1 MSAYAELS
9 ARSNFSF
16 LAATPDPE
24 RLVAVADARGYAA
37 IALCDECSLAG
48 VVRAQQGWRA
58 LPADERP
65 RLILGTRLRLVEGDE
80 LVLLAASRAGYAAIS
95 QLITRGRRAA
105 AKGEYRLERADVLE
119 GLIEGPVDSMG
130 AGVRMIWQVP
140 PGEILSPEWLLAG
153 GIRPWLGVVAWLD
166 GLDGAR
172 TKRARELAAA
182 HGLPVTAL
190 GDTLMAE
197 PEEKPLLDVVTA
209 LRHRVTVMEAADR
222 LPSNAERH
230 LRPVEALAGLF
241 PVEWCV
247 EALRVAESCR
257 FSLDELS
264 YEYPL
269 DDIPAGVTGAEQLRR
284 LTFEGAAVRWPDGIP
299 ERVAAQIERE
309 LAIIEEM
316 AFEPYFL
323 TVHDIVRFAR
333 ARGILCQGR
342 GSAANSAV
350 CFALG
355 ITAVNPAES
364 SMLFERF
371 ISKER
376 AEPPDID
383 VDFEH
388 HRREEVMQYI
398 YRRYGRDRAALAATV
413 IRYRRK
419 SALRDAAR
427 ALGVGEDVT
436 ERVNEQLAWWDREV
450 STEKLA
456 AAGVDGNLR
465 QIRWWL
471 AIARQLTGMPRHL
484 SQHVGGFVIARG
496 QLADLVPVENASMA
510 DRTVI
515 QWDKDDL
522 DAVGLM
528 KIDVLALGMLSAVRR
543 ALELVNRH
551 RGRDLALWSI
561 PREDPATFEMISRA
575 DTVGV
580 FQIESRAQ
588 MSMLPRLQPRCFYDL
603 VIEIAI
609 VRPGPIQGEMVHPYL
624 KRRQGLE
631 REEYPNE
638 EIRRVLGRTL
648 GVPIFQEQVI
658 ELAMVAAGFTAGEAD
673 QLRRALGAWRKRGTL
688 EDFRRRLHDGMTA
701 RGFAPEFADRVYRQI
716 LGFGEYGFP
725 ESHSASFA
733 VIAYASAWLKC
744 HEPVAFYCALLNSQ
758 PMGFYGPS
766 QLVQD
771 ARRHGVVVR
780 PPCVMASRAESTLE
794 ARGEESRAGKG
805 SAVETHA
812 LRLGLGRIHGL
823 SVAGIERLLAA
834 RDEMAFR
841 DVADCVRRAR
851 LDARDRRALA
861 HSGAFAA
868 LEANRHAAHWSA
880 SGIPADMDLEAGLP
894 ADRMVAEPAADL
906 PAPNRAETIVAD
918 YRRLGLSLNGHP
930 LGLLRERL
938 RRLRLRRSDELA
950 TRHDGAHTR
959 YCGLVTMRQ
968 RPGTAKGTVFLTLED
983 EVGTVN
989 VIVWPDRVA
998 EYRQVVV
1005 NARLLEVRGQW
1016 QHRDGVAHLVARMLV
1031 DHSDWLG
1038 EIPTRSRDFH

>member
-1 MSAYAELS
+1 MNAHAELS

-16 LAATPDPE
+16 LTATPDPE
-24 RLVAVADARGYAA
+24 RLVEVAAERGYAA

-58 LPADERP
+58 LPEDGRP
-65 RLILGTRLRLVEGDE
+65 QLVIGTRLVLEEGDE
-80 LVLLAASRAGYAAIS
+80 LVLLAASRAGYATIS

-119 GLIEGPVDSMG
+119 GLMEGPVDGMG
-130 AGVRMIWQVP
+130 AGVRVIWQVP
-140 PGEILSPEWLLAG
+140 AGESRSPHWLLAG

-166 GLDGAR
+166 GLDGR
-172 TKRARELAAA
+172 RAAHVRALASA
-182 HGLPVTAL
+182 HGLPITAL
-190 GDTLMAE
+190 GDTLMADR
-197 PEEKPLLDVVTA
+197 EEKPLLDVVTA
-209 LRHRVTVMEAADR
+209 LQHRLSVMEAADR

-230 LRPVEALAGLF
+230 LRPVEALAVLF
-241 PVEWCV
+241 PDEWRA
-247 EALRVAESCR
+247 EALRLAESCR

-264 YEYPL
+264 YQYPL
-269 DDIPAGVTGAEQLRR
+269 DDIPPGMTGREQLRR
-284 LTFEGAAVRWPDGIP
+284 LTFEGAAVRWPEGIP
-299 ERVAAQIERE
+299 ERVVVQIERE
-309 LAIIEEM
+309 LSIIHEM

-333 ARGILCQGR
+333 SRSILCQGR

-427 ALGVGEDVT
+427 ALDVGEDVT

-450 STEKLA
+450 SDEKLA
-456 AAGVDGNLR
+456 AAGIDGNLR

-543 ALELVNRH
+543 AMELVNRH
-551 RGRDLALWSI
+551 RPRDKELALWSI

-588 MSMLPRLQPRCFYDL
+588 MSMLPRLKPSSFYDL

-631 REEYPNE
+631 PEEYPNE

-658 ELAMVAAGFTAGEAD
+658 ELAMVAAGFSAGEAD

-688 EDFRRRLHDGMTA
+688 EDFRKKLFDGMTA
-701 RGFAPEFADRVYRQI
+701 RGFAAEFADRVYRQI

-780 PPCVMASRAESTLE
+780 PPCVMASDGESTLE
-794 ARGEESRAGKG
+794 PLEDAEH
-805 SAVETHA
+805 AVRTHA

-823 SVAGIERLLAA
+823 SAAGIERLLAA
-834 RDEMAFR
+834 RDQAAFR

-861 HSGAFAA
+861 HAGAFAA
-868 LEANRHAAHWSA
+868 LEGNRYVAHWSA

-894 ADRMVAEPAADL
+894 ADRMVAEPSVDL
-906 PAPNRAETIVAD
+906 PAPNQAETIVAD
-918 YRRLGLSLNGHP
+918 YQRLGLSLNGHP

-998 EYRQVVV
+998 EYQQVVV

-1031 DHSDWLG
+1031 DHSEWLG
-1038 EIPTRSRDFH
+1038 ELPTRSRDFH

>member
-16 LAATPDPE
+16 LAATADPE
-24 RLVAVADARGYAA
+24 RLVAVAAERGYAA
-37 IALCDECSLAG
+37 IAVCDECSFAG
-48 VVRAQQGWRA
+48 VVRAQQGWKD
-58 LPADERP
+58 LPADGRP
-65 RLILGTRLRLVEGDE
+65 QLILGTRLVLEEGDE
-80 LVLLAASRAGYAAIS
+80 LVLLAADRAGYAAIS

-105 AKGEYRLERADVLE
+105 AKGEYRLDR
-119 GLIEGPVDSMG
+119 
-130 AGVRMIWQVP
+130 AGVLDGLDGGVRVIWQVP
-140 PGEILSPEWLLAG
+140 AAGGITPAWLLAAA
-153 GIRPWLGVVAWLD
+153 RPWLGVVAWLD

-172 TKRARELAAA
+172 AGHARRLAAA
-182 HGLPVTAL
+182 HDLPITAL

-209 LRHRVTVMEAADR
+209 LRHRTTVMAAADR
-222 LPSNAERH
+222 LPRNAERH
-230 LRPVEALAGLF
+230 LRPVDTLADLFPAAWRAEAVRLAG
-241 PVEWCV
+241 E
-247 EALRVAESCR
+247 CR
-257 FSLDELS
+257 FSIDELA

-269 DDIPAGVTGAEQLRR
+269 DDIPPGVPGHEHLRR
-284 LTFEGAAVRWPDGIP
+284 LTLEGAAERWPEGVP
-299 ERVAAQIERE
+299 PKVVAQIEHE
-309 LAIIEEM
+309 LAVIREM

-333 ARGILCQGR
+333 SRDILCQGR

-413 IRYRRK
+413 IRYRRR

-427 ALGVGEDVT
+427 ALGIGEDVQ

-450 STEKLA
+450 SAEKLA
-456 AAGVDGNLR
+456 AAGIDGEQR
-465 QIRWWL
+465 RIRWWL
-471 AIARQLTGMPRHL
+471 EIARQLTGMPRHL

-543 ALELVNRH
+543 AFALANRH
-551 RGRDLALWSI
+551 RPREQPLALWSI

-588 MSMLPRLQPRCFYDL
+588 MSMLPRLQPRSFYDL

-631 REEYPNE
+631 PEEYPNDD
-638 EIRRVLGRTL
+638 IRRVLGRTL

-658 ELAMVAAGFTAGEAD
+658 ELAMVAAGFSAGEAD

-688 EDFRRRLHDGMTA
+688 EDFRRRLYDGMTA
-701 RGFAPEFADRVYRQI
+701 RGFTPDFADRVYRQI

-780 PPCVMASRAESTLE
+780 PPCVLASQDESTLE
-794 ARGEESRAGKG
+794 PLAGQG
-805 SAVETHA
+805 NASETHA
-812 LRLGLGRIHGL
+812 LRLGLDRIRGL
-823 SVAGIERLLAA
+823 SAGGIERLLAA
-834 RDEMAFR
+834 RRVAPFR
-841 DVADCVRRAR
+841 QVADCVRRAR

-861 HSGAFAA
+861 QAGAFAG
-868 LEANRHAAHWSA
+868 LEDNRHAAHWA
-880 SGIPADMDLEAGLP
+880 ATGIPDDLALEAGLP
-894 ADRMVAEPAADL
+894 ADRALGESAVEL
-906 PAPNRAETIVAD
+906 PAPDEAQTILAD
-918 YRRLGLSLNGHP
+918 YQRLGLSLNGHP
-930 LGLLRERL
+930 LALLRERL
-938 RRLRLRRSDELA
+938 RRLRLRRSDELK

-983 EVGTVN
+983 EAGTVN

-998 EYRQVVV
+998 EYQQVVV
-1005 NARLLEVRGQW
+1005 GARLLEVRGQW
-1016 QHRDGVAHLVARMLV
+1016 QHREGVAHLIARVLV

-1038 EIPTRSRDFH
+1038 RLPARSRDFH

>member
-1 MSAYAELS
+1 MRAHAELA

-24 RLVAVADARGYAA
+24 RLVAVAAARGYAA
-37 IALCDECSLAG
+37 VAICDECSLAG
-48 VVRAQQGWRA
+48 AVRAQQGWRA
-58 LPADERP
+58 LPAEERP
-65 RLILGTRLRLVEGDE
+65 RLILGTRVTLTEGDE
-80 LVLLAASRAGYAAIS
+80 LVLLAATRSGYVAIS
-95 QLITRGRRAA
+95 RLITRGRRAA
-105 AKGEYRLERADVLE
+105 GKGEYRLGRAD
-119 GLIEGPVDSMG
+119 LIEECN
-130 AGVRMIWQVP
+130 AGVRAIWQVP
-140 PGEILSPEWLLAG
+140 PGNDDGDPGWLPRA

-172 TKRARELAAA
+172 AARARALAARFDLA
-182 HGLPVTAL
+182 ITAL

-197 PEEKPLLDVVTA
+197 IGEKPLLDVVTA
-209 LRHRVTVMEAADR
+209 LRHGVSLPEAGDR
-222 LPSNAERH
+222 LLSNAERH
-230 LRPVEALAGLF
+230 LRPVETLAERFPAAWRQEALAI
-241 PVEWCV
+241 
-247 EALRVAESCR
+247 AESCR

-269 DDIPAGVTGAEQLRR
+269 DDIPQGMTGREQLRR
-284 LTFEGAAVRWPDGIP
+284 LTFEGAATRWPDGIP
-299 ERVAAQIERE
+299 ERVVAQIERE
-309 LAIIEEM
+309 LAIIHEM

-333 ARGILCQGR
+333 SRGILCQGR

-398 YRRYGRDRAALAATV
+398 YRRYGRDRAALTATV
-413 IRYRRK
+413 IRYRRR

-427 ALGVGEDVT
+427 ALEIGEDLV
-436 ERVNEQLAWWDREV
+436 ERVNAQLAWWDREV
-450 STEKLA
+450 DAGKLA
-456 AAGVDGNLR
+456 AAGIDGDR
-465 QIRWWL
+465 HRIRCWL
-471 AIARQLTGMPRHL
+471 AIARQLVGMPRHL

-496 QLADLVPVENASMA
+496 PLADLVPVENARMPG
-510 DRTVI
+510 RTVI

-543 ALELVNRH
+543 AFELVNHH
-551 RGRDLALWSI
+551 RPRDRELALWSI
-561 PREDPATFEMISRA
+561 PREDPATFEMIRRA

-588 MSMLPRLQPRCFYDL
+588 MSMLPRLQPCSFYDL

-624 KRRQGLE
+624 KRRQGIE
-631 REEYPNE
+631 PVDYPTE
-638 EIRRVLGRTL
+638 AIRRVLGRTL

-658 ELAMVAAGFTAGEAD
+658 ELAMVAAGFSAGEAD

-688 EDFRRRLHDGMTA
+688 EDFRKKLYDGMTA

-771 ARRHGVVVR
+771 ARRHGVTVR
-780 PPCVMASRAESTLE
+780 PPCVTASGAESRLE
-794 ARGEESRAGKG
+794 RLEDRGG
-805 SAVETHA
+805 AVRTHA
-812 LRLGLGRIHGL
+812 LRLGLDRIHGL
-823 SVAGIERLLAA
+823 SRTGIERLLAA
-834 RDEMAFR
+834 RQEAAFTG
-841 DVADCVRRAR
+841 VADCVRRAR

-861 HSGAFAA
+861 QAGAFAV
-868 LEANRHAAHWSA
+868 LEGNRHAAHWA
-880 SGIPADMDLEAGLP
+880 ATGVPGDLALE
-894 ADRMVAEPAADL
+894 RDL
-906 PAPNRAETIVAD
+906 PANRARPEPAVALPAPGVAETVAAD

-968 RPGTAKGTVFLTLED
+968 RPGTARGTVFLTLED

-998 EYRQVVV
+998 EFRPIVVH
-1005 NARLLEVRGQW
+1005 ARLLEVRGQW
-1016 QHRDGVAHLVARMLV
+1016 QQRDGVAHLVARVLV
-1031 DHSDWLG
+1031 DRSDWLG
-1038 EIPTRSRDFH
+1038 ELPTRSRDFH

>member
-1 MSAYAELS
+1 MSAHAELS

-16 LAATPDPE
+16 LTATPDPE
-24 RLVAVADARGYAA
+24 RLVETAAARGYAA
-37 IALCDECSLAG
+37 IAICDECSLVG
-48 VVRAQQGWRA
+48 VVRAHQGWKD
-58 LPADERP
+58 LPEDGRP
-65 RLILGTRLRLVEGDE
+65 QLIIGTRVVLEEGDE
-80 LVLLAASRAGYAAIS
+80 LVLLAATRVGYAAIS
-95 QLITRGRRAA
+95 QIVTRGRRAA
-105 AKGEYRLERADVLE
+105 AKGAYRLERADVLE
-119 GLIEGPVDSMG
+119 GWD
-130 AGVRMIWQVP
+130 AGVRVIWQVP
-140 PGEILSPEWLLAG
+140 PGGMLSPDWLLAD
-153 GIRPWLGVVAWLD
+153 GIRPWLGVVAWID
-166 GLDGAR
+166 GLDGRRAAHAR
-172 TKRARELAAA
+172 GLAAA

-190 GDTLMAE
+190 GDTLMADRQ
-197 PEEKPLLDVVTA
+197 EKPLLDVVTA

-230 LRPVEALAGLF
+230 LRPVEVLADLF
-241 PVEWCV
+241 PAEWRA
-247 EALRVAESCR
+247 EALRLAGSCH
-257 FSLDELS
+257 FSIDELS

-269 DDIPAGVTGAEQLRR
+269 DDIPAGVSGREQLHR
-284 LTFEGAAVRWPDGIP
+284 LTFEGAATCWPDGIP
-299 ERVAAQIERE
+299 DRVVVQIERE
-309 LAIIEEM
+309 LSIIHEM

-333 ARGILCQGR
+333 SRGILCQGR

-427 ALGVGEDVT
+427 AMGVGEDVT
-436 ERVNEQLAWWDREV
+436 ERVNDQLAWWDREV
-450 STEKLA
+450 DADKLA
-456 AAGVDGNLR
+456 AAGIDGNLG

-543 ALELVNRH
+543 AFDLVNHH
-551 RGRDLALWSI
+551 RPRERELALWSI
-561 PREDPATFEMISRA
+561 PRDDPATFEMISRA

-588 MSMLPRLQPRCFYDL
+588 MSMLPRLQPRSFYDL

-631 REEYPNE
+631 PVEYPNE

-688 EDFRRRLHDGMTA
+688 EDFRRRLYDGMTE

-780 PPCVMASRAESTLE
+780 PPCVVESRAESMLE
-794 ARGEESRAGKG
+794 RLDGQGGATQS
-805 SAVETHA
+805 HA
-812 LRLGLGRIHGL
+812 LRLGLGRIKGL
-823 SVAGIERLLAA
+823 SEAGIERLQAA
-834 RDEMAFR
+834 RDAVGFR

-861 HSGAFAA
+861 HAGAFAA
-868 LEANRHAAHWSA
+868 LEGNRYAAHWSA
-880 SGIPADMDLEAGLP
+880 SGIPADMGLEAGLP
-894 ADRMVAEPAADL
+894 ADRLVAEPAVDL
-906 PAPNRAETIVAD
+906 PAPDQAETIVAD
-918 YRRLGLSLNGHP
+918 YQRLGLSLNGHP

-1005 NARLLEVRGQW
+1005 NAHLLEVRGQW
-1016 QHRDGVAHLVARMLV
+1016 QRREGVSHLVARVLV

-1038 EIPTRSRDFH
+1038 ELPARSRDFH

>member
-1 MSAYAELS
+1 MPSYAELS

-24 RLVAVADARGYAA
+24 RLVEVAAARGYAA

-58 LPADERP
+58 LPEGGRP
-65 RLILGTRLRLVEGDE
+65 QLILGTRLVLEEGDQ
-80 LVLLAASRAGYAAIS
+80 LVLLAASRSGYAAIS
-95 QLITRGRRAA
+95 QIITRGRRAA
-105 AKGEYRLERADVLE
+105 AKGEYRLGREDVLA
-119 GLIEGPVDSMG
+119 GLS
-130 AGVRMIWQVP
+130 AGVRVIWQVSA
-140 PGEILSPEWLLAG
+140 GGTASPEWLQAS

-166 GLDGAR
+166 GLDGPRAA
-172 TKRARELAAA
+172 RARELAAVLD
-182 HGLPVTAL
+182 LPITAL
-190 GDTLMAE
+190 GDTLMADRQ
-197 PEEKPLLDVVTA
+197 EKPLLDVVTA
-209 LRHRVTVMEAADR
+209 LRHRLTVMEAADR

-230 LRPVEALAGLF
+230 LRPVEVLAERF
-241 PVEWCV
+241 PVEWRA
-247 EALRVAESCR
+247 EAVALAAQCR

-269 DDIPAGVTGAEQLRR
+269 DDIPPGMTGREQLRR
-284 LTFEGAAVRWPDGIP
+284 LTFEGAALRWPEGIP
-299 ERVAAQIERE
+299 ERVVAQIERE
-309 LAIIEEM
+309 LAIIHEM

-333 ARGILCQGR
+333 SRGILCQGR

-450 STEKLA
+450 DADKLA
-456 AAGVDGNLR
+456 AAGIDGNLR
-465 QIRWWL
+465 QIHWWL

-496 QLADLVPVENASMA
+496 QLADLVPVENASMV

-543 ALELVNRH
+543 AFELVNRH
-551 RGRDLALWSI
+551 RPRDRELALWSI

-588 MSMLPRLQPRCFYDL
+588 MSMLPRLQPRSFYDL

-624 KRRQGLE
+624 KRRQGIE
-631 REEYPNE
+631 PIEYPNE
-638 EIRRVLGRTL
+638 AIRRVLGRTL

-658 ELAMVAAGFTAGEAD
+658 ELAMVAAGFSAGEAD

-688 EDFRRRLHDGMTA
+688 EDFRKKLYDGMTE
-701 RGFAPEFADRVYRQI
+701 RGFAAEFADRVYRQI

-771 ARRHGVVVR
+771 ARRHEVVVH
-780 PPCVMASRAESTLE
+780 PPCVAASQGESTLDSLGE
-794 ARGEESRAGKG
+794 AGAP
-805 SAVETHA
+805 VETHA
-812 LRLGLGRIHGL
+812 LRLGLGRIRGL
-823 SVAGIERLLAA
+823 SASGIERLLAA
-834 RDEMAFR
+834 REQASFR

-851 LDARDRRALA
+851 LDARDRRVLA

-868 LEANRHAAHWSA
+868 LQGNRYAAHWSA
-880 SGIPADMDLEAGLP
+880 SGIPADMGLEAGLP
-894 ADRMVAEPAADL
+894 PDRPLAEPVVDL
-906 PAPNRAETIVAD
+906 PAPNRAETVVAD
-918 YRRLGLSLNGHP
+918 YQRLGLSLNGHP

-938 RRLRLRRSDELA
+938 RRLRLRRSDDLA

-998 EYRQVVV
+998 EFRQIVV

-1038 EIPTRSRDFH
+1038 ELPTRSRDFH

>member
-1 MSAYAELS
+1 MPRYAELS

-16 LAATPDPE
+16 LTATPDPE
-24 RLVAVADARGYAA
+24 RLVEVAAARGYAA
-37 IALCDECSLAG
+37 VALCDECSLAG

-58 LPADERP
+58 LPEGGRP
-65 RLILGTRLRLVEGDE
+65 QLILGTRLVLEEGDQ
-80 LVLLAASRAGYAAIS
+80 LVLLAASRSGYAAIS
-95 QLITRGRRAA
+95 QIVTRGRRAA
-105 AKGEYRLERADVLE
+105 AKGEYRLGREDVLA
-119 GLIEGPVDSMG
+119 GLS
-130 AGVRMIWQVP
+130 AGVRVIWQVSA
-140 PGEILSPEWLLAG
+140 GGTASPEWLQAK

-166 GLDGAR
+166 GLDGRRAA
-172 TKRARELAAA
+172 RAREWAAA
-182 HGLPVTAL
+182 LDLPITAL
-190 GDTLMAE
+190 GDTLMADRQ
-197 PEEKPLLDVVTA
+197 EKPLLDVVTA
-209 LRHRVTVMEAADR
+209 LRHRLTVMEAADR
-222 LPSNAERH
+222 LASNAERH
-230 LRPVEALAGLF
+230 LRPVEVLAERFPAEWRAEAVALA
-241 PVEWCV
+241 
-247 EALRVAESCR
+247 AQCR

-269 DDIPAGVTGAEQLRR
+269 DDIPPGMTGREQLRR
-284 LTFEGAAVRWPDGIP
+284 LTFEGAAVRWPEGIP
-299 ERVAAQIERE
+299 ERVVAQIERE
-309 LAIIEEM
+309 LAIIHEM

-333 ARGILCQGR
+333 SRGILCQGR

-450 STEKLA
+450 DADKLA
-456 AAGVDGNLR
+456 AAGIDGNLR

-471 AIARQLTGMPRHL
+471 TIARQLTGMPRHL

-496 QLADLVPVENASMA
+496 PLADLVPVENASMV

-543 ALELVNRH
+543 AFELVNRH
-551 RGRDLALWSI
+551 RPRDRELALWSI

-588 MSMLPRLQPRCFYDL
+588 MSMLPRLRPRSFYDL

-624 KRRQGLE
+624 KRRQGIE
-631 REEYPNE
+631 PIEYPNE
-638 EIRRVLGRTL
+638 AIRRVLGRTL

-658 ELAMVAAGFTAGEAD
+658 ELAMVAAGFSAGEAD

-688 EDFRRRLHDGMTA
+688 EGFRRRLYDGMTE

-771 ARRHGVVVR
+771 ARRHGVVVH
-780 PPCVMASRAESTLE
+780 PPCVMASEGESTLE
-794 ARGEESRAGKG
+794 PLGEAGRP
-805 SAVETHA
+805 VETHA
-812 LRLGLGRIHGL
+812 LRLGLGRIRGL
-823 SVAGIERLLAA
+823 SASGIERLLAA
-834 RDEMAFR
+834 RDQASFR

-851 LDARDRRALA
+851 LDARDRRVLA

-868 LEANRHAAHWSA
+868 LQGNRYAAHWSA

-894 ADRMVAEPAADL
+894 PDRPLAEPAVDL
-906 PAPNRAETIVAD
+906 PAPNRAETVVAD
-918 YRRLGLSLNGHP
+918 YQRLGLSLNGHP

-938 RRLRLRRSDELA
+938 RRLRLRRSDDLA

-998 EYRQVVV
+998 EFRQIVV

-1038 EIPTRSRDFH
+1038 ELPTRSRDFH

>member
-24 RLVAVADARGYAA
+24 RLVAVAAARGYAA

-48 VVRAQQGWRA
+48 VVRAHQGWRA

-65 RLILGTRLRLVEGDE
+65 RLILGTRVTLAEGDQ
-80 LVLLAASRAGYAAIS
+80 LVLLAADRSGYAAIS
-95 QLITRGRRAA
+95 RLITRGRRAA
-105 AKGEYRLERADVLE
+105 GKGRYRLERTDLLE
-119 GLIEGPVDSMG
+119 EWND
-130 AGVRMIWQVP
+130 GVRAIWQVS
-140 PGEILSPEWLLAG
+140 PGDDGDPGWLRHA
-153 GIRPWLGVVAWLD
+153 GIRPWLGVVAWID

-172 TKRARELAAA
+172 AQRAGELAERF
-182 HGLPVTAL
+182 GLAITAL

-197 PEEKPLLDVVTA
+197 IGEKPLLDVVTA
-209 LRHRVTVMEAADR
+209 LRHGVSVIEAGDR

-230 LRPVEALAGLF
+230 LRPVEVLAELF
-241 PVEWCV
+241 PAAWRA
-247 EALRVAESCR
+247 EAWRLAETCR
-257 FSLDELS
+257 FSLGELS

-269 DDIPAGVTGAEQLRR
+269 DDIPEGMTGREQLRR
-284 LTFEGAAVRWPDGIP
+284 LTFEGAATRWPDGIP
-299 ERVAAQIERE
+299 ERVSAQIERE
-309 LAIIEEM
+309 LSIIHEM

-333 ARGILCQGR
+333 SRGILCQGR

-427 ALGVGEDVT
+427 ALSVGEDVV
-436 ERVNEQLAWWDREV
+436 ERVNGQLAWWDREV
-450 STEKLA
+450 SAEKLA
-456 AAGVDGNLR
+456 AAGVDGNLHR
-465 QIRWWL
+465 VRCWL

-496 QLADLVPVENASMA
+496 QLADLVPVENARMPG
-510 DRTVI
+510 RTVI

-543 ALELVNRH
+543 AFDLVNHH
-551 RGRDLALWSI
+551 RPRDRDLALWSI

-588 MSMLPRLQPRCFYDL
+588 MSMLPRLQPRSFYDL

-624 KRRQGLE
+624 KRRAGIE
-631 REEYPNE
+631 PVDYPSDA
-638 EIRRVLGRTL
+638 IRRVLGRTL

-688 EDFRRRLHDGMTA
+688 EDFRRRLFDGMTE
-701 RGFAPEFADRVYRQI
+701 RGFFPEFADRVYRQI

-733 VIAYASAWLKC
+733 VIAYASAWLKR

-771 ARRHGVVVR
+771 ARRHGVTVR
-780 PPCVMASRAESTLE
+780 PPCVAASEDESTLE
-794 ARGEESRAGKG
+794 PLEDRG
-805 SAVETHA
+805 SAVQSHV
-812 LRLGLGRIHGL
+812 LRLGLDRIHGL
-823 SVAGIERLLAA
+823 SRAGIDRLLAA
-834 RDEMAFR
+834 RHAMAFTS
-841 DVADCVRRAR
+841 VADCVRRAR

-861 HSGAFAA
+861 QAGAFAV
-868 LEANRHAAHWSA
+868 LEGNRHAAHWA
-880 SGIPADMDLEAGLP
+880 ATGIPEDLALERDLP
-894 ADRMVAEPAADL
+894 ADRALPEPAVDL
-906 PAPNRAETIVAD
+906 PAPGAAETVVAD

-938 RRLRLRRSDELA
+938 RRLRLRRSDELK

-983 EVGTVN
+983 EAGAVN

-998 EYRQVVV
+998 EFRQIVV

-1016 QHRDGVAHLVARMLV
+1016 QSREGVSHLVARVLV
-1031 DHSDWLG
+1031 DHSEWLG
-1038 EIPTRSRDFH
+1038 ELPTRSRDFH

>member
-1 MSAYAELS
+1 MNAYAELS

-16 LAATPDPE
+16 LAATADPE
-24 RLVAVADARGYAA
+24 RLVATAAERGYAA
-37 IALCDECSLAG
+37 IAVCDECSFAG
-48 VVRAQQGWRA
+48 VVRAQQGWKA
-58 LPADERP
+58 LPVEARP
-65 RLILGTRLRLVEGDE
+65 QLILGTRLVLEEGDE
-80 LVLLAASRAGYAAIS
+80 LVLLAADRAGYAAIS

-105 AKGEYRLERADVLE
+105 AKGDYRLDRAAVLD
-119 GLIEGPVDSMG
+119 GLT
-130 AGVRMIWQVP
+130 AGVRVIWQVP
-140 PGEILSPEWLLAG
+140 AAGGLTPAWLLAAT
-153 GIRPWLGVVAWLD
+153 RPWLGVVAWLD

-172 TKRARELAAA
+172 AGNARRLAAEL
-182 HGLPVTAL
+182 GLPITAL
-190 GDTLMAE
+190 GDTLMAQ

-209 LRHRVTVMEAADR
+209 LRHRTTVMAAADR
-222 LPSNAERH
+222 LPRNAERH
-230 LRPVEALAGLF
+230 LRPREALAERF
-241 PVEWCV
+241 SAEWR
-247 EALRVAESCR
+247 EESLRLAGECR
-257 FSLDELS
+257 FSIDELA

-269 DDIPAGVTGAEQLRR
+269 DDIPPGVPGHAHLRR
-284 LTFEGAAVRWPDGIP
+284 LTFEGAAARWPEGTP
-299 ERVAAQIERE
+299 ERVGRQIEHE
-309 LAIIEEM
+309 LAVIREM

-333 ARGILCQGR
+333 SRGILCQGR

-398 YRRYGRDRAALAATV
+398 YRRYGRERAALAATV
-413 IRYRRK
+413 IRYRRR

-427 ALGVGEDVT
+427 ALGIGEDVQ

-450 STEKLA
+450 SAEKLA
-456 AAGVDGNLR
+456 AAGIDGEQR
-465 QIRWWL
+465 RIRWWL

-543 ALELVNRH
+543 AFELANRH
-551 RGRDLALWSI
+551 RPRERPLALWSI
-561 PREDPATFEMISRA
+561 PREDAATFEMISRA

-588 MSMLPRLQPRCFYDL
+588 MSMLPRLQPRSFYDL

-631 REEYPNE
+631 PEEYPNE
-638 EIRRVLGRTL
+638 DIRRVLGRTL

-658 ELAMVAAGFTAGEAD
+658 ELAMVAAGFSAGEAD

-688 EDFRRRLHDGMTA
+688 EDFRKKLYDGMTA

-771 ARRHGVVVR
+771 ARRHGVEVR
-780 PPCVMASRAESTLE
+780 PPCVLASEAESTLE
-794 ARGEESRAGKG
+794 ALAGEG
-805 SAVETHA
+805 SATESHA
-812 LRLGLGRIHGL
+812 LRLGLDRIHGL
-823 SVAGIERLLAA
+823 SAGGIERLLAA
-834 RDEMAFR
+834 RRTAPFR
-841 DVADCVRRAR
+841 QVADCVRRVR

-861 HSGAFAA
+861 QSGAFAA
-868 LEANRHAAHWSA
+868 LEENRHAAHWSA
-880 SGIPADMDLEAGLP
+880 TGIPDDLALEKNLP
-894 ADRMVAEPAADL
+894 ADRSMGEPMVEL
-906 PAPNRAETIVAD
+906 PAPDDAQTILAD
-918 YRRLGLSLNGHP
+918 YQRLGLSLNGHP
-930 LGLLRERL
+930 LALLRERL
-938 RRLRLRRSDELA
+938 RRLRLRRSDELK

-983 EVGTVN
+983 EAGTVN

-998 EYRQVVV
+998 EYQRVVV
-1005 NARLLEVRGQW
+1005 GARLLEVRGQW
-1016 QHRDGVAHLVARMLV
+1016 QHREGVAHLVARVLV

-1038 EIPTRSRDFH
+1038 RLPARSRDFH

>member
-1 MSAYAELS
+1 MSAHAELS

-24 RLVAVADARGYAA
+24 RLVEVAATRGYAA

-58 LPADERP
+58 LPEAGRP
-65 RLILGTRLRLVEGDE
+65 RLIIGTRLVLEEGDE

-95 QLITRGRRAA
+95 QIVTRGRRSA

-119 GLIEGPVDSMG
+119 GLN
-130 AGVRMIWQVP
+130 AGVRVIWQVP
-140 PGEILSPEWLLAG
+140 AGGMASPDWLLTG

-166 GLDGAR
+166 GLDGRRAAHAR
-172 TKRARELAAA
+172 ALAAA
-182 HGLPVTAL
+182 LDLPVTAL
-190 GDTLMAE
+190 GDTLMADRQ
-197 PEEKPLLDVVTA
+197 EKPLLDVVTA

-230 LRPVEALAGLF
+230 LRPVEVLAERFPAEWRAEAVALAAQC
-241 PVEWCV
+241 W
-247 EALRVAESCR
+247 

-269 DDIPAGVTGAEQLRR
+269 DDIPPGMTGREQLRR
-284 LTFEGAAVRWPDGIP
+284 LTFEGAAVRWPEGIP
-299 ERVAAQIERE
+299 ERVVAQIERE
-309 LAIIEEM
+309 LSIIHEM

-333 ARGILCQGR
+333 SRGILCQGR

-371 ISKER
+371 ISRER

-413 IRYRRK
+413 IRYRRR

-450 STEKLA
+450 SAEKLA
-456 AAGVDGNLR
+456 AAGIDGNLR

-471 AIARQLTGMPRHL
+471 TIARQLTGMPRHL

-496 QLADLVPVENASMA
+496 KLADLVPVENASMT

-543 ALELVNRH
+543 AMELVNRH
-551 RGRDLALWSI
+551 RPRDQELALWSI

-588 MSMLPRLQPRCFYDL
+588 MSMLPRLKPRSFYDL

-631 REEYPNE
+631 PEEYPNE

-658 ELAMVAAGFTAGEAD
+658 ELAMVAAGFSAGEAD

-688 EDFRRRLHDGMTA
+688 EDFRKKLFDGMTE
-701 RGFAPEFADRVYRQI
+701 RGFAAEFADRVYRQI

-780 PPCVMASRAESTLE
+780 PPCVMASDGESTLE
-794 ARGEESRAGKG
+794 PLAQAGD
-805 SAVETHA
+805 AVRTHA

-823 SVAGIERLLAA
+823 SAAGIERLLAA
-834 RDEMAFR
+834 RDQAAFR

-861 HSGAFAA
+861 HAGAFAA
-868 LEANRHAAHWSA
+868 LEGNRYAAHWSA

-894 ADRMVAEPAADL
+894 ADRMVAEPSVEL
-906 PAPNRAETIVAD
+906 PAPNQAETIVAD
-918 YRRLGLSLNGHP
+918 YQRLGLSLNGHP
-930 LGLLRERL
+930 LGLLRDRL
-938 RRLRLRRSDELA
+938 RRLRLRRSDELK

-998 EYRQVVV
+998 EYQQVVV

-1031 DHSDWLG
+1031 DHSEWLG
-1038 EIPTRSRDFH
+1038 ELPTRSRDFH

>member
-1 MSAYAELS
+1 MSPHAELS

-16 LAATPDPE
+16 LTATPSPE
-24 RLVAVADARGYAA
+24 RLVETAAARGYAA
-37 IALCDECSLAG
+37 IAICDECSLAG

-58 LPADERP
+58 LPEGGRP
-65 RLILGTRLRLVEGDE
+65 QLIIGTRLVLEAGDE
-80 LVLLAASRAGYAAIS
+80 LVLLAATRAGYAAIS
-95 QLITRGRRAA
+95 QLVTRGRRAA
-105 AKGEYRLERADVLE
+105 VKGEYRLGRADVLA
-119 GLIEGPVDSMG
+119 GLN
-130 AGVRMIWQVP
+130 AGVRVIWQVP
-140 PGEILSPEWLLAG
+140 PRDMPSPDWLLAG

-166 GLDGAR
+166 GLDGRRAAHAR
-172 TKRARELAAA
+172 ALAAA

-190 GDTLMAE
+190 GDTLMADRQ
-197 PEEKPLLDVVTA
+197 EKPLLDVVTA
-209 LRHRVTVMEAADR
+209 LRHRMSVMEAADR

-230 LRPVEALAGLF
+230 LRPIEVLAERFPTEWRAEAVALA
-241 PVEWCV
+241 
-247 EALRVAESCR
+247 AQCR

-269 DDIPAGVTGAEQLRR
+269 DDIPPGVTGGEQLRR
-284 LTFEGAAVRWPDGIP
+284 LTFEGAATRWPDGIP
-299 ERVAAQIERE
+299 DRVAAQIDRE
-309 LAIIEEM
+309 LGIIQEM

-333 ARGILCQGR
+333 SRGILCQGR

-398 YRRYGRDRAALAATV
+398 YHRYGRDRAALAATV

-436 ERVNEQLAWWDREV
+436 ERVNEQLAWWDKEV
-450 STEKLA
+450 SEEKLA
-456 AAGVDGNLR
+456 AAGIDGNLR

-543 ALELVNRH
+543 AFELVNHH
-551 RGRDLALWSI
+551 RPRERELALWSI
-561 PREDPATFEMISRA
+561 PREDAATFEMISRA

-588 MSMLPRLQPRCFYDL
+588 MSMLPRLRPRCFYDL

-631 REEYPNE
+631 PEEYPNE

-688 EDFRRRLHDGMTA
+688 EDFRKKLYDGMTA
-701 RGFAPEFADRVYRQI
+701 RGFAAEFADRVYRQI

-780 PPCVMASRAESTLE
+780 PPCVLASDGESTLE
-794 ARGEESRAGKG
+794 SLNGRGDAIQ
-805 SAVETHA
+805 THA

-823 SVAGIERLLAA
+823 SAAGIDRLLSA

-861 HSGAFAA
+861 HAGAFAA
-868 LEANRHAAHWSA
+868 LEGNRYAAHWSA
-880 SGIPADMDLEAGLP
+880 SGIPADMALEAGLP
-894 ADRMVAEPAADL
+894 ADRKVAEPAVDL
-906 PAPNRAETIVAD
+906 PVPNQAETIVAD
-918 YRRLGLSLNGHP
+918 YQRLGLSLNGHP
-930 LGLLRERL
+930 LGLLRDRL

-1031 DHSDWLG
+1031 DHSHWLG
-1038 EIPTRSRDFH
+1038 ELPTRSRDFH

>member
-1 MSAYAELS
+1 MSAYAELA

-24 RLVAVADARGYAA
+24 RLVAVAAERGYAA
-37 IALCDECSLAG
+37 VAVCDECSLAG

-58 LPADERP
+58 LPEDERP
-65 RLILGTRLRLVEGDE
+65 RLILGTRVTLVEGDE
-80 LVLLAASRAGYAAIS
+80 LVLLAADRAGYAAIS
-95 QLITRGRRAA
+95 RLITRGRRAA
-105 AKGEYRLERADVLE
+105 GKGEYRLGRTELLE
-119 GLIEGPVDSMG
+119 ACDD
-130 AGVRMIWQVP
+130 GVRVIWQVP
-140 PGEILSPEWLLAG
+140 PGGNGRGSDDGDPGWLCAA

-172 TKRARELAAA
+172 AARARLLAERFDLAI
-182 HGLPVTAL
+182 TAL

-197 PEEKPLLDVVTA
+197 IGEKPLLDVVTA
-209 LRHRVTVMEAADR
+209 LRHGVSLLEAGDR

-230 LRPVEALAGLF
+230 LRPLETLAELFPAAWRDEALAI
-241 PVEWCV
+241 
-247 EALRVAESCR
+247 AETCR
-257 FSLDELS
+257 FSLDELA

-269 DDIPAGVTGAEQLRR
+269 DDIPAGMSGREQLRR
-284 LTFEGAAVRWPDGIP
+284 LTFEGAATRWPDGIP
-299 ERVAAQIERE
+299 ERVVAQLERE
-309 LAIIEEM
+309 LSIIHEM

-333 ARGILCQGR
+333 SRGILCQGR

-427 ALGVGEDVT
+427 ALGVGEDVV
-436 ERVNEQLAWWDREV
+436 ERVNGQLAWWDRDV
-450 STEKLA
+450 DPDKLR
-456 AAGVDGNLR
+456 AAGVDGNLHR
-465 QIRWWL
+465 IRCWL

-496 QLADLVPVENASMA
+496 PLADLVPVENTRMPG
-510 DRTVI
+510 RTVI

-543 ALELVNRH
+543 AFELVNRH
-551 RGRDLALWSI
+551 RPRDRELALWSI
-561 PREDPATFEMISRA
+561 PREDPATFEMIGRA

-588 MSMLPRLQPRCFYDL
+588 MSMLPRLKPRSFYDL

-624 KRRQGLE
+624 KRRQGIE
-631 REEYPNE
+631 PVDYPNE
-638 EIRRVLGRTL
+638 GIRRVLGRTL

-688 EDFRRRLHDGMTA
+688 EDFRKQLYDGMTA

-771 ARRHGVVVR
+771 ARRHGVAVR
-780 PPCVMASRAESTLE
+780 PPCVMASGAESTLE
-794 ARGEESRAGKG
+794 RLEDGG
-805 SAVETHA
+805 SAVRTHA
-812 LRLGLGRIHGL
+812 LRLGLERIQGL
-823 SVAGIERLLAA
+823 SRPGIDRLLNA
-834 RDEMAFR
+834 RDERAFSE
-841 DVADCVRRAR
+841 VADCVRRAR

-861 HSGAFAA
+861 QAGAFAV
-868 LEANRHAAHWSA
+868 LEGNRHAAHWSA
-880 SGIPADMDLEAGLP
+880 TGIPEDLALERGVEAGLP
-894 ADRMVAEPAADL
+894 TDGPAPEPAVDL
-906 PAPNRAETIVAD
+906 PAPGVAETVVAD
-918 YRRLGLSLNGHP
+918 YARLGLSLNGHP
-930 LGLLRERL
+930 LGLLREEL
-938 RRLRLRRSDELA
+938 RRRRLRRSDELK

-983 EVGTVN
+983 EAGSVN

-998 EYRQVVV
+998 EFRQIVV

-1016 QHRDGVAHLVARMLV
+1016 QSREGVSHLVARVLV

-1038 EIPTRSRDFH
+1038 ALPTRSRDFH

>member
-1 MSAYAELS
+1 MNAHAELS

-16 LAATPDPE
+16 LTATPDPE
-24 RLVAVADARGYAA
+24 RLVEVAAARGYAA
-37 IALCDECSLAG
+37 IAICDECSLAG

-58 LPADERP
+58 LPEDGRP
-65 RLILGTRLRLVEGDE
+65 QLILGTRLHLEEGDQ

-95 QLITRGRRAA
+95 QIVTRGRRAA
-105 AKGEYRLERADVLE
+105 TKGEYRLGRADVLD
-119 GLIEGPVDSMG
+119 GLDGLDV
-130 AGVRMIWQVP
+130 GVRVIWQVP
-140 PGEILSPEWLLAG
+140 AGGMVSPDWLLAG
-153 GIRPWLGVVAWLD
+153 NIRPWLGVVAWLD
-166 GLDGAR
+166 GLDGRRSGHAR
-172 TKRARELAAA
+172 ALAEARD
-182 HGLPVTAL
+182 LPVTAL
-190 GDTLMAE
+190 GDTLMADRQ
-197 PEEKPLLDVVTA
+197 EKPLLDVVTA

-230 LRPVEALAGLF
+230 LRPVELLADRF
-241 PVEWCV
+241 PAEWRA
-247 EALRVAESCR
+247 EAIAVAESCH

-269 DDIPAGVTGAEQLRR
+269 DDIPPGVTGREQLRR
-284 LTFEGAAVRWPDGIP
+284 LTLEGAAGRWPEGIP
-299 ERVAAQIERE
+299 ERVSAQIERE
-309 LAIIEEM
+309 LSIIHEM

-333 ARGILCQGR
+333 SRGILCQGR

-398 YRRYGRDRAALAATV
+398 YRRYGRERAALAATV

-450 STEKLA
+450 DADKLA

-465 QIRWWL
+465 QIHWWL

-543 ALELVNRH
+543 AMELVNFH
-551 RGRDLALWSI
+551 RPGDQELALWSI

-588 MSMLPRLQPRCFYDL
+588 MSMLPRLKPRSFYDL

-638 EIRRVLGRTL
+638 DIRRVLGRTL

-658 ELAMVAAGFTAGEAD
+658 ELAMVAAGFSAGEAD

-688 EDFRRRLHDGMTA
+688 EDFRRRLFDGMTE
-701 RGFAPEFADRVYRQI
+701 RGFAAEFADRVYRQI

-780 PPCVMASRAESTLE
+780 PPCVMASDGESTLE
-794 ARGEESRAGKG
+794 PLEEAGY
-805 SAVETHA
+805 AVQTHA

-823 SVAGIERLLAA
+823 SAAGIERLLAA
-834 RDEMAFR
+834 RDQAAFR
-841 DVADCVRRAR
+841 DVADCVRRTR
-851 LDARDRRALA
+851 LDVRDRRALA
-861 HSGAFAA
+861 HAGAFAA
-868 LEANRHAAHWSA
+868 LEGNRYAAHWSA

-894 ADRMVAEPAADL
+894 ADRMVAEPSVEL
-906 PAPNRAETIVAD
+906 PAPNQAETIVAD
-918 YRRLGLSLNGHP
+918 YQRLGLSLNGHP

-938 RRLRLRRSDELA
+938 RQLRLRRSDELK

-998 EYRQVVV
+998 AYQQVVV

-1031 DHSDWLG
+1031 DHSEWLG
-1038 EIPTRSRDFH
+1038 ELPTHSRDFH